1 MLPAVPSVSVPPAY
15 QGPTRGEAMLQVQ
28 GDTVRACLEAVEVK
42 YPGFLAQI
50 FDEQGD
56 LHRFV
61 KLFLNEEPVEQAQL
75 GLTVTP
81 DDEVAIVAAIGGG

>member
-1 MLPAVPSVSVPPAY
+1 MPTVSVPPAY
-15 QGPTRGEAMLQVQ
+15 QGPTRGEGEIQVQ

-50 FDEQGD
+50 FDERGD

-61 KLFLNEEPVEQAQL
+61 KLFLSEEPVEPGRL
-75 GLTVTP
+75 GLAVAP
-81 DDEVAIVAAIGGG
+81 DDTVAIVAAIGGG

>member
-1 MLPAVPSVSVPPAY
+1 MPTVSVPPAY
-15 QGPTRGEAMLQVQ
+15 QGPTRGEGEIQVQ
-28 GDTVRACLEAVEVK
+28 GDTVRACLEAIEDK

-50 FDEQGD
+50 FDGRGD
-56 LHRFV
+56 LHGFV

-75 GLTVTP
+75 GLTVSP